1 MSESGIGCA
10 LLPGEGF
17 SFPGEFEIA
26 AMGRADAGLEAR
38 VPALLQGEAGVALVP
53 DTLSVRPSREG
64 QYVSVRVRFMACT
77 RADYE
82 RAHAVLRADPDIR
95 YTL

>member
-1 MSESGIGCA
+1 MSLPPDCA
-10 LLPGEGF
+10 LLPGTGF

-26 AMGRADAGLEAR
+26 AMGRAGLGLEAR
-38 VPALLQGEAGVALVP
+38 VPSLLRHEAGLRVIDDSLDVRVSGGGRYVA
-53 DTLSVRPSREG
+53 
-64 QYVSVRVRFMACT
+64 VRVRFVAAA
-77 RADYE
+77 RDDYE

>member
-1 MSESGIGCA
+1 MSVSSGNA
-10 LLPGEGF
+10 PPREKGF

-26 AMGRADAGLEAR
+26 AMGCAGTGLEAR
-38 VPALLQGEAGVALVP
+38 VPGLLRHEAGLAVIA
-53 DTLSVRPSREG
+53 DSLSVRPSNAG
-64 QYVSVRVRFMACT
+64 QYVAVRVRFVART

>member
-1 MSESGIGCA
+1 MSLPPGCA
-10 LLPGEGF
+10 LLPGKGF

-26 AMGRADAGLEAR
+26 AMGRADLGLEAR
-38 VPALLQGEAGVALVP
+38 VPSLLRHEAGLQVIDDSLN
-53 DTLSVRPSREG
+53 VRASGGG
-64 QYVSVRVRFMACT
+64 QYVAVCVRFVAAS
-77 RADYE
+77 RDDYE

>member
-1 MSESGIGCA
+1 MSQPPDCA

-26 AMGRADAGLEAR
+26 AMGASGLGLEAR
-38 VPALLQGEAGVALVP
+38 VPGLLRHEAGLEVIE
-53 DTLSVRPSREG
+53 DSLSVRASGAGR
-64 QYVSVRVRFMACT
+64 YIAVRVRFRAET
-77 RADYE
+77 RADYD